1 MPDEL
6 YETERAERCM
16 AIGRMLQAQPT
27 PAVLSAF
34 FDALPDM
41 RAVATGAAGASGSAG
56 SANSKPSRPADV
68 AKAADLGTPRVSAAA
83 EPTTSSAD
91 SAAGAA
97 VPNVLDADDIAA
109 IEQDYLRLFVG
120 LGTPLAPP
128 WESAWASDARLLFQR
143 QTLDV
148 RYWYRSAGLQV
159 AALHRQPDDH
169 IGLELEFV
177 GRLRERHE
185 SETAAAFACEH
196 PLTWA
201 DRWAAAVN
209 EHARHPFYPALAK
222 EVLLLLR

>member
-1 MPDEL
+1 MDNEL
-6 YETERAERCM
+6 SLAERFF
-16 AIGRMLQAQPT
+16 AVGRMLHVQPT
-27 PAVLSAF
+27 AEVVDAF
-34 FDALPDM
+34 
-41 RAVATGAAGASGSAG
+41 
-56 SANSKPSRPADV
+56 
-68 AKAADLGTPRVSAAA
+68 LGLYPEFGPV
-83 EPTTSSAD
+83 
-91 SAAGAA
+91 
-97 VPNVLDADDIAA
+97 DID
-109 IEQDYLRLFVG
+109 ELQQDYLRLFVG

-128 WESAWASDARLLFQR
+128 WESAWASDARLVFQR
-143 QTLDV
+143 ETLDV

-185 SETAAAFACEH
+185 PETAAAFAREH

-222 EVLLLLR
+222 EALLLLR